1 MEVCMFQFLEFNDL
15 KDDEIKLVLK
25 SQDLPD
31 YEKGILPRY
40 GFSIIH
46 INDNEDI
53 GVIYFA
59 VDNTRRQYLR
69 GHLSYGV
76 SPNYSGHNY
85 AMKACKLIKQVA
97 LAHGFKRLFIGS
109 GYDNI
114 ASRKTIEK
122 LGATLITINDVP
134 DDEIMHNLH
143 KEKIDMYVWDIIV

>member
-46 INDNEDI
+46 ISDNTDI
-53 GVIYFA
+53 GAIYFA
-59 VDNTRRQYLR
+59 VDSTRRQYLR

-76 SPNYSGHNY
+76 SPDYSGHNY
-85 AMKACKLIKQVA
+85 AMKACKLIKKVA

-134 DDEIMHNLH
+134 DDEIMKNLNT
-143 KEKIDMYVWDIIV
+143 EKIHMYVWDIVV

>member
-1 MEVCMFQFLEFNDL
+1 MFQFMEFNDL

-31 YEKGILPRY
+31 YEKGTLPRY

-76 SPNYSGHNY
+76 SPDYSGNNY

-97 LAHGFKRLFIGS
+97 LAHGFKHLFIGAR
-109 GYDNI
+109 YDNI
-114 ASRKTIEK
+114 ASKKTIEK
-122 LGATLITINDVP
+122 LGATLININDVP
-134 DDEIMHNLH
+134 DDEIIQNLNT
-143 KEKIDMYVWDIIV
+143 EKIDMYIWDIKE

>member
-1 MEVCMFQFLEFNDL
+1 MFQFLELNDL

-46 INDNEDI
+46 INNNEDI
-53 GVIYFA
+53 GVIYFV

-69 GHLSYGV
+69 GHLSYGI
-76 SPNYSGHNY
+76 SPDYFGHNY

-109 GYDNI
+109 GHDNT

-134 DDEIMHNLH
+134 DDEIIQNLH
-143 KEKIDMYVWDIIV
+143 AEKIDMYVWDIIA